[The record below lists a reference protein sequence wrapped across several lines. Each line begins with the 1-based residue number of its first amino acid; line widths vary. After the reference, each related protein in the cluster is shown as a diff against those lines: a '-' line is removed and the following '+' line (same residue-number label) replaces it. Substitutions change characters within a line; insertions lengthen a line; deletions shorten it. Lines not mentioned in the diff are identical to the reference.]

1 MSCEATQ
8 HEAHQITWSWLRE
21 IKQINYN
28 ITLNTFSFVI
38 LLIDLK
44 ILLFQCLLPLTQNFF
59 I

>member
-8 HEAHQITWSWLRE
+8 HEAHQITL
-21 IKQINYN
+21 KQINYN